1 MRTGYFIVGTDTGVG
16 KSVVTAGLA
25 LALKDR
31 GINVG
36 VMKPIETGCPVMDD
50 ERIPQDANFL
60 IKAAGVSDPLDLVC
74 PYRLRQPA
82 APSIAARL
90 DDTHVDINY
99 INDQYFQLS
108 LMHEIVLVEGLGGLL
123 VPLNNSELLSD
134 LILQLGLGMIV
145 VARPNLGT
153 INHTLLTINYAK
165 MLGIPVTGLII
176 NGFGKERITLTER
189 TAPDEIQHFSD
200 VELLGILPWLKGVS
214 VEEGRFDH
222 LQEDFIERVNIDP
235 LIDTAQDY

>member
-16 KSVVTAGLA
+16 KTVVTAGLA
-25 LALKDR
+25 LALKAR

-60 IKAAGVSDPLDLVC
+60 IKASGVKDPLDLVC

-200 VELLGILPWLKGVS
+200 VEMLGILPWLKHVNVNEGKFEHL
-214 VEEGRFDH
+214 EE
-222 LQEDFIERVNIDP
+222 EFIDRINIDP
-235 LIDTAQDY
+235 LIDNAADF